1 MTTTSASSTKAA
13 RVAFV
18 AGGGGVKGYA
28 FHLGV
33 LRGMEQEGF
42 QFRTG
47 LKWQPNPTREGA
59 REIDTFVGSSG
70 GGCVVAALTSGHSVE
85 ELRKALFGTARDV
98 PRFGYQTLFVP
109 VAPHPAKYLRRLV
122 RRSQLGGLRP
132 RHLADLSGF
141 LTTRGVERYFRKH
154 VLATNRFSDLAPEL
168 FLIATQVNTSRKV
181 VFGPMDSFDPAR
193 RYDPS
198 CAYYDNVQISEAL
211 AGSVSVPPVFAPYAI
226 VNPSNG
232 KRFHYYDGE
241 VRDALSA
248 HVARDAGADYIIS
261 SSIWRPYQYDEQ
273 VGTLAD
279 LGMSAL
285 TEQAIHQTFEQ
296 KIDQDRQRSARYQKL
311 LEMIDARETTRGV
324 PRSEIERFK
333 SEVSDV
339 LDHRPSRTLH
349 IAPAPGDHEFFFS
362 AAFRF
367 DPTIIDRCVEAGVR
381 AYRWSVDQDA
391 SFLPALDQRMKAS
404 VSSG

>member
-1 MTTTSASSTKAA
+1 MT
-13 RVAFV
+13 
-18 AGGGGVKGYA
+18 
-28 FHLGV
+28 
-33 LRGMEQEGF
+33 
-42 QFRTG
+42 
-47 LKWQPNPTREGA
+47 
-59 REIDTFVGSSG
+59 
-70 GGCVVAALTSGHSVE
+70 
-85 ELRKALFGTARDV
+85 
-98 PRFGYQTLFVP
+98 
-109 VAPHPAKYLRRLV
+109 
-122 RRSQLGGLRP
+122 
-132 RHLADLSGF
+132 GF

-154 VLATNRFSDLAPEL
+154 VLVTNRFSDLAPEL

-181 VFGPMDSFDPAR
+181 VFGPIDSYDPAR

-198 CAYYDNVQISEAL
+198 CAYYDNVQISDAL

-248 HVARDAGADYIIS
+248 HVARDAGADFIIT

-296 KIDQDRQRSARYQKL
+296 KIDQDKQRSLRYQKIL
-311 LEMIDARETTRGV
+311 DM
-324 PRSEIERFK
+324 IERRESGQGTPQSDIEQFK
-333 SEVSDV
+333 SEVSEV
-339 LDHRPSRTLH
+339 LGHRPTQTLH
-349 IAPAPGDHEFFFS
+349 VTPAPGDHEFFFS

-367 DPTIIDRCVEAGVR
+367 DPSIVERCVQAGVR
-381 AYRWSVDQDA
+381 AYRWTVEQDRQ
-391 SFLPALDQRMKAS
+391 FLRTLDQRET
-404 VSSG
+404 G